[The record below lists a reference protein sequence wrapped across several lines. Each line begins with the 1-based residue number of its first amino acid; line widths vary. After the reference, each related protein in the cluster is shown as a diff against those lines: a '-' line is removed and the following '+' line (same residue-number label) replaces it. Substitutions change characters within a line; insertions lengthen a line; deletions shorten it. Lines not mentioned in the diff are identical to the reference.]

1 MNKLNYTV
9 QTKYPRRPELDNVPV
24 HVTDLAKDLT
34 SWCAVKVSELMC
46 LLGHENEPQ
55 EINIKWVAE
64 ANYQMLVLTYNV
76 GTSAETQRVYQID
89 SIVSA

>member
-9 QTKYPRRPELDNVPV
+9 QTKYPRRPEIDMAPV

-34 SWCAVKVSELMC
+34 SWCAAKVSELMC

-55 EINIKWVAE
+55 EINIEWVAE

-76 GTSAETQRVYQID
+76 GTSAETQRIYQID
-89 SIVSA
+89 RVVSA